1 MLSADSLGVHILPH
15 LFYLLYLQICI
26 SFPELC
32 TSKLEI
38 FLSFTQTTSMSI
50 SCSVAKTT
58 GYFSKP
64 KKINVDMTLEFNL
77 NILKFYSLSQLCPLQ
92 LLKLYYFFLKN
103 EIFLRVKGGTNKS

>member
-1 MLSADSLGVHILPH
+1 
-15 LFYLLYLQICI
+15 
-26 SFPELC
+26 
-32 TSKLEI
+32 
-38 FLSFTQTTSMSI
+38 MSI